1 MGEDIGISWREG
13 ILDWNFIERLRQQH
27 RLGQRDNSYELFSF
41 IVFDVWWRKY
51 VARTSPMRFW

>member
-1 MGEDIGISWREG
+1 MGDDVGISWREG

-27 RLGQRDNSYELFSF
+27 RQGQRDNSYELFSF

-51 VARTSPMRFW
+51 IAHTSPMRFW